1 MSDKEKNYF
10 AAIRREKLFK
20 NIVMVI
26 LCLMSLFPF
35 MLLVINATRSSEQI
49 KRGISLIPGSSLATN
64 WKNLQ
69 DKSKALDIT
78 MVKSMINSL
87 IVTVPAT
94 LLCVYFST
102 LTAYGIHVYNFKLK
116 KFAWAFIMAILM
128 VPTQISAI
136 GFYQYMF
143 KMRLTDTYWPL
154 IIPAIAAPNTVFFM
168 KQYMESVLSLSL
180 VEAARIDG
188 ASEFRTFNT
197 IVLPLLKPAI
207 ATQAS
212 FVFVANWN
220 NLFMPTLILNLPKKK
235 TLPMFVQTL
244 NSDQFR
250 TDYGIVYVGLAAA
263 ILPIFVA
270 YFFLSKFI
278 VSGVTLGGVKE

>member
-1 MSDKEKNYF
+1 MSEKERNYF

-20 NIVMVI
+20 NIVMI
-26 LCLMSLFPF
+26 LLCIMSLLPF
-35 MLLVINATRSSEQI
+35 ILLIINATRSSEEI
-49 KRGISLIPGSSLATN
+49 KRGISLIPGSSLGKN

-69 DKSKALDIT
+69 NQSKALDIT
-78 MVKSMINSL
+78 MFRSMLNSL
-87 IVTVPAT
+87 IVTVPT
-94 LLCVYFST
+94 TILSVYFST

-116 KFAWAFIMAILM
+116 KFAWAFIMGILM

-136 GFYQYMF
+136 GFFQYMF
-143 KMRLTDTYWPL
+143 KLKLTDTYWPL
-154 IIPAIAAPNTVFFM
+154 IIPSIAAPNVVFFM

-197 IVLPLLKPAI
+197 IVLPLMKPAI
-207 ATQAS
+207 ATQAI
-212 FVFVANWN
+212 FVFVASWN
-220 NLFMPTLILNLPKKK
+220 NLFMPTLILNLPKLK
-235 TLPMFVQTL
+235 TLPMFVQIL

-263 ILPIFVA
+263 ILPIFIA